1 MTVLARF
8 ILHLLRFAARMRI
21 ICSAMNSETPFGKEK
36 SLVHRQQLY
45 LISIFKMTY
54 LDHTAD
60 NDGVRLAMQLGRS
73 LA

>member
-1 MTVLARF
+1 
-8 ILHLLRFAARMRI
+8 
-21 ICSAMNSETPFGKEK
+21 MNSETPFGKEK